1 MAALEHWKYGDPLLA
16 VIRQEEE
23 QERKKKQ
30 TERDRSH
37 KGRRIRAL
45 VKQVMKGGKR

>member
-16 VIRQEEE
+16 MIRQEED

-30 TERDRSH
+30 AERERLH

-45 VKQVMKGGKR
+45 VNQVMKGGRR